1 MSVLDPRTLRVLWMI
16 ATTSRFRKGL
26 RLDYVGRE
34 LEIRA
39 EAGAGAKLQ
48 ATAADLDAHVG
59 VRPAR
64 SGRSRRGGTF
74 ERVRGP
80 SDSD

>member
-59 VRPAR
+59 VPSGPQWTPAARRNFRR
-64 SGRSRRGGTF
+64 SSRA
-74 ERVRGP
+74 
-80 SDSD
+80 